1 VWGWCAPIGGMIIAP
16 VFGTGVHSMRFEES
30 HEGDYRIFV
39 GALEAPK
46 GEGFIAALV
55 VNRVRGA
62 VGRHA
67 EAFRDDS
74 LACGYRWRSADEALH
89 YAMNRARELIRSR
102 SEMLTC

>member
-1 VWGWCAPIGGMIIAP
+1 MQ
-16 VFGTGVHSMRFEES
+16 FNET

-39 GALEAPK
+39 GAVEAPK
-46 GEGFIAALV
+46 GDGYIAALV

-62 VGRHA
+62 TPGQR

-89 YAMNRARELIRSR
+89 YAMNRARELIRTR
-102 SEMLTC
+102 SQMLTC

>member
-1 VWGWCAPIGGMIIAP
+1 MQFNEC
-16 VFGTGVHSMRFEES
+16 

-39 GALEAPK
+39 GAVEAPR
-46 GEGFIAALV
+46 GDGYIAALI

-62 VGRHA
+62 ESGQR

-74 LACGYRWRSADEALH
+74 LACGYRWRSADEAIH

-102 SEMLTC
+102 SGMLTC

>member
-1 VWGWCAPIGGMIIAP
+1 
-16 VFGTGVHSMRFEES
+16 MRFDET

-39 GALEAPK
+39 GAVEAPK
-46 GEGFIAALV
+46 GDGYIAALV

-62 VGRHA
+62 TPGQR

-74 LACGYRWRSADEALH
+74 LACGYRWRSADEAMH
-89 YAMNRARELIRSR
+89 YALNRARELIRSR